1 MTLHPPN
8 FTPILSIALFS
19 GLLFNNKYGFL
30 IPLSIMIFSDFF
42 IGNYSMAMWVYPSL
56 LLVTFS
62 GSFFVTKF
70 NYINIVKYSVFSSL
84 IFFFITNFGSW
95 YANPLYPQSLQG
107 LFSSY
112 VAGIPFYKNTLLS
125 TLMYSSFLYLVYEFV
140 LKPNRHKI
148 QSF

>member
-107 LFSSY
+107 LFS
-112 VAGIPFYKNTLLS
+112 
-125 TLMYSSFLYLVYEFV
+125 
-140 LKPNRHKI
+140 
-148 QSF
+148 